1 MVLGETREEVAMT
14 TRLLLLSMMTAALL
28 GSAPAAL
35 AQQQQDFPEGTGKA
49 IFVAHCGACHD
60 LNRARAGYTPDG
72 WRTVVRMMQN
82 ADVPV
87 PKDQWETLTQYLIT
101 SFPEKPR
108 PAAALI
114 DGPQQ
119 AHIKMWQVPTPGSRP
134 HDPMAAK
141 DGSIWY
147 TGQLANKIGRLDP
160 KTGQF
165 KEFNLKTPRTG
176 LHGLVEDRQGN
187 VWFTGNSS

>member
-1 MVLGETREEVAMT
+1 MVLGETTEEVAMA
-14 TRLLLLSMMTAALL
+14 TRLLLSIMTAALL

-35 AQQQQDFPEGTGKA
+35 AQQQQEFPEGPGKA
-49 IFVAHCGACHD
+49 IFVANCGVCHD
-60 LNRARAGYTPDG
+60 INRARAGYTPEG

-82 ADVPV
+82 VGAPV
-87 PKDQWETLTQYLIT
+87 PKDQWETLTGYLIK

-119 AHIKMWQVPTPGSRP
+119 VQIKMWQVPTEGSRP

-147 TGQLANKIGRLDP
+147 AGQLANKIGKLDP
-160 KTGQF
+160 KTGQ
-165 KEFNLKTPRTG
+165 
-176 LHGLVEDRQGN
+176 
-187 VWFTGNSS
+187 